1 MPVGSYDDMTVRA
14 RMSSCTTCTTTEV
27 ATTWNCSEN
36 IFFFVKLIDFLNMI
50 LYLHKETTQNQSD
63 DFISRSS
70 PSSSFCQNKST
81 TIWTY
86 AL

>member
-1 MPVGSYDDMTVRA
+1 MPVCSYDDMTVRA

-50 LYLHKETTQNQSD
+50 LYD
-63 DFISRSS
+63 
-70 PSSSFCQNKST
+70 
-81 TIWTY
+81 TILT
-86 AL
+86 